1 MSKILDALIAHI
13 ENNNK
18 EILDVKLYSLRQVIE
33 LMEKARIMER
43 ESINRDNHVIKKT
56 VSPSREGIISR
67 DDNPFMLRVLKGRE
81 QKPGSYK
88 LKATGS
94 AFVKGFEEEVFGS
107 RPVKNQWNDTIA
119 ISKENVENAL
129 VIMLNRGA
137 KRATVRDIVDV
148 IKQFVPDAFDKNR
161 KMIDY
166 RHQVTK
172 RFLSSEKK
180 LLGRFESV
188 KSGNE
193 YIFNIENA

>member
-18 EILDVKLYSLRQVIE
+18 DILDVKLYNLRQVIE

-56 VSPSREGIISR
+56 VSPSREGIIAR

-81 QKPGSYK
+81 QKSDSYK

-94 AFVKGFEEEVFGS
+94 AFVKDFEEVFGS
-107 RPVKNQWNDTIA
+107 RPVKNQWNDIVA

-129 VIMLNRGA
+129 IIMLNRGA

>member
-18 EILDVKLYSLRQVIE
+18 DILDVKLYSLRQVIE

-56 VSPSREGIISR
+56 VSPSREGIIAR

-81 QKPGSYK
+81 PKSDSYK

-94 AFVKGFEEEVFGS
+94 AFVKDFEEVFGS
-107 RPVKNQWNDTIA
+107 RPVKNQWNDIVA

-137 KRATVRDIVDV
+137 KRATVRDIVDI

>member
-18 EILDVKLYSLRQVIE
+18 DILDVKLYSLRQVIE
-33 LMEKARIMER
+33 LMEKSRIMER

-56 VSPSREGIISR
+56 VSPSREGIIAR

-81 QKPGSYK
+81 QKSDSYK

-94 AFVKGFEEEVFGS
+94 AFVKDFEEVFGS
-107 RPVKNQWNDTIA
+107 RPVKNQWNYTVA
-119 ISKENVENAL
+119 ISKGNIENAL

-137 KRATVRDIVDV
+137 KRATVRDIVDI